1 MDVNNIYLL
10 ESKKMPWGDWGDM
23 LWTGI
28 TSRDPVSNLVS
39 IERTGPFSP
48 LLYLSNNDFIFT
60 NEARSLYDESSLLGI
75 KFLYEIEKKRV
86 IKLDWHN
93 WDDKQHITNYLD
105 IDGEPEDIILRGI
118 NDNELMGNM
127 PVYWLAGIH
136 SNIHLFVD
144 RKSKSK
150 NPSDYIFI
158 DGEASHSDF
167 FIGVERMGVYITKKA
182 KDWIES
188 NFPDHFV
195 YYLIHKKQ

>member
-1 MDVNNIYLL
+1 MDVYLL
-10 ESKKMPWGDWGDM
+10 ESKNMPWGDWGDI

-28 TSRDPVSNLVS
+28 TPRDPVSNLVC

-60 NEARSLYDESSLLGI
+60 NQAKSLYDDSSLLGI
-75 KFLYEIEKKRV
+75 KFLYEIEKKRIV
-86 IKLDWHN
+86 KLDWKN
-93 WDDKQHITNYLD
+93 WDDKQHITNYID

-127 PVYWLAGIH
+127 PVYWLACID

-144 RKSKSK
+144 RKSKSN
-150 NPSDYIFI
+150 NPSDYIFV
-158 DGEASHSDF
+158 DSEVGHSDF
-167 FIGVERMGVYITKKA
+167 FIGVERTGIYITQKA

-188 NFPDHFV
+188 NFPDHFT
-195 YYLIHKKQ
+195 YYLIPRR